1 MTVVFNLFDSTYS
14 GAFLKSWVNLTSYLN
29 KTGVNYFVSQHSSCN
44 AFYAKQ
50 MCLGGNVLAGP
61 KQVPFQNKI
70 KYDTLV
76 FLSNKISFTPTSF
89 IKTFN
94 KFNENNYKFLSGK
107 FDGRY
112 KKQSEDVN
120 HIVAEYLDFD
130 FVFIK
135 KGVFEQLKYPWFE
148 PTYLQIKDC
157 QDFSMEDVTLCLKL
171 KKKRIDVY
179 VHPEVVVGHQ
189 KQIELR

>member
-50 MCLGGNVLAGP
+50 MCLGGNVLAGS

-70 KYDTLV
+70 KYEVLV

-89 IKTFN
+89 IKMFN
-94 KFNENNYKFLSGK
+94 KFNENDYKFLSGK

-135 KGVFEQLKYPWFE
+135 KGVFEQLNYPWFRPHISKNE
-148 PTYLQIKDC
+148 VEQQYVDIDICNRIKELDIDLLIDKDVDLHEG
-157 QDFSMEDVTLCLKL
+157 DFNFVK
-171 KKKRIDVY
+171 
-179 VHPEVVVGHQ
+179 VV
-189 KQIELR
+189 

>member
-94 KFNENNYKFLSGK
+94 KFNENDYKFLSGK

-112 KKQSEDVN
+112 KKQSEDVD

-135 KGVFEQLKYPWFE
+135 KGVFEQLKYPWFRPHVSKTE
-148 PTYLQIKDC
+148 VEQQFVDIDICNRIKELDIDLLIDKDIDLHEG
-157 QDFSMEDVTLCLKL
+157 DFNFVK
-171 KKKRIDVY
+171 
-179 VHPEVVVGHQ
+179 VV
-189 KQIELR
+189 

>member
-50 MCLGGNVLAGP
+50 MCLGGNVLAGS

-70 KYDTLV
+70 KYDVLV

-94 KFNENNYKFLSGK
+94 KFNENDYKFLSGK

-171 KKKRIDVY
+171 KEKLIDVY

>member
-14 GAFLKSWVNLTSYLN
+14 GGFLKSWVNLTSYLN

-61 KQVPFQNKI
+61 KQIPFQNKI
-70 KYDTLV
+70 QYDVLV
-76 FLSNKISFTPTSF
+76 FLSNKITFTPTSF
-89 IKTFN
+89 VKTFN
-94 KFNENNYKFLSGK
+94 KFNDNNYKFLSGR

-112 KKQSEDVN
+112 KKKSEDAEY
-120 HIVAEYLDFD
+120 IIAEYLDFD

-135 KGVFEQLKYPWFE
+135 KGIFEDLEYPWFRPHVSKNE
-148 PTYLQIKDC
+148 IEQQYVD
-157 QDFSMEDVTLCLKL
+157 
-171 KKKRIDVY
+171 IDVCRRI
-179 VHPEVVVGHQ
+179 E
-189 KQIELR
+189 KQGIDLVIDKDIDLHEGDFNFVKVK